1 MTIDPTNLFVVI
13 TVAAL
18 APILA
23 DLPRAVR
30 VPVIL
35 VEIGLG
41 MVVGPQ
47 ALGLAHADPLVSEL
61 SELGLAAL
69 FFLAGMEIDVAELR
83 GHMGRLAMGS
93 WGGSLVLGIG
103 VAVGLWATGLVGAPL
118 LGWLALTTSSLGALF
133 PILSDA
139 GLSGG
144 RMGRN
149 AIAVGAAGELGP
161 IVLLSLVLALASGEA
176 WRTALLLAFAAVVLG
191 VAVVAQRARPARIVR
206 LLETTMH
213 SSGQVAVRLALVV
226 LGGLFVLADKLGLD
240 VILGAFSAGMI
251 VGLVAPTSSRSPFRI
266 KLDGLGYG
274 FLIPIFF
281 VTTGLEF
288 DLDGLFASLANIL
301 LVPGVAMLLL
311 VTRGLPVW

>member
-1 MTIDPTNLFVVI
+1 
-13 TVAAL
+13 
-18 APILA
+18 
-23 DLPRAVR
+23 
-30 VPVIL
+30 
-35 VEIGLG
+35 
-41 MVVGPQ
+41 
-47 ALGLAHADPLVSEL
+47 
-61 SELGLAAL
+61 
-69 FFLAGMEIDVAELR
+69 
-83 GHMGRLAMGS
+83 MGRLAMGS

-118 LGWLALTTSSLGALF
+118 LGGLALTTTSLGALV

-301 LVPGVAMLLL
+301 LVPGVAALLL
-311 VTRGLPVW
+311 VTRGLPVWLGYRRELSSRERDALALLAASALPLVVAITQIAVERGRLARDDAVVLVGGAMVSLLVFPLAALTRLRRVPAPAAG